1 MSGERDQRLA
11 RRQHRC
17 DQQKA
22 DKLLF
27 HQGDLPGDRFH
38 LQKMHLYMSCVYIYI
53 IYIYTYMFTQLN
65 DPQIFTF

>member
-1 MSGERDQRLA
+1 MSRERDQRLA

-22 DKLLF
+22 DNLRF

-38 LQKMHLYMSCVYIYI
+38 LQKMHLYVMYL
-53 IYIYTYMFTQLN
+53 YTYMFIQLN
-65 DPQIFTF
+65 DPLIFAF